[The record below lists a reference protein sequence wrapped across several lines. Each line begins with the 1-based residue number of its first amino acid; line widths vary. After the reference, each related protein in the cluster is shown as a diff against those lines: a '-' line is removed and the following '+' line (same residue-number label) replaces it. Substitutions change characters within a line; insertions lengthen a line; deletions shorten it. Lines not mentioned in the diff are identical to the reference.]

1 MNFLANRICVASL
14 VAQLVLGS
22 DFQEFLNATCVK
34 NRINSSANENGSLSD
49 CEKSCDENT
58 NCVGFEW
65 KTASGSAGTCKL
77 GASLRS
83 VDYDKSQTRSCYVKK
98 SSGGNRKYLTTF
110 GWRCAGQLLFKGYP
124 VDGKLDSG
132 SNWKNINLPAPSAVK
147 DKITT
152 GGSWSQPNKAIKEV
166 ATGDPDIVQGEC
178 AKLCDA
184 LPDCVAYTING
195 LSKKFWA
202 EAKEGD
208 RANNR
213 NSYKCDFY
221 AHSKNPFHMRKT
233 SKNKPRYCAVRVAQA
248 LPVYS
253 QFGEPAETAC
263 PLTGKNGKVDW
274 GKVVLFKFTGQS
286 TGGRAQ
292 CPTETSRVCPL
303 PADCVLIC
311 DDLGSLCSGFAH
323 TKKSNDPD
331 VHGLCTFF
339 GASYNFP
346 SGAIE
351 FDRTD
356 IADESNYRKCF
367 QKGN

>member
-1 MNFLANRICVASL
+1 MNFLANRICLASL

-34 NRINSSANENGSLSD
+34 NRINSGANENGSLSD
-49 CEKSCDENT
+49 CENSCDENA

-98 SSGGNRKYLTTF
+98 SSGGNRKYLATF

-124 VDGKLDSG
+124 VDGELDSG
-132 SNWKNINLPAPSAVK
+132 SNWKNTKLRAPSAVK
-147 DKITT
+147 GNSHWT
-152 GGSWSQPNKAIKEV
+152 GGSWSKMNKAIKEV
-166 ATGDPDIVQGEC
+166 ATGRPDAVQGEC

-195 LSKKFWA
+195 VSKNRWSQAHDDKP
-202 EAKEGD
+202 
-208 RANNR
+208 ANNPS
-213 NSYKCDFY
+213 SYKCDFY
-221 AHSKNPFHMRKT
+221 AHSKKPFHMRKT

-253 QFGEPAETAC
+253 QFEKTAETAC
-263 PLTGKNGKVDW
+263 PLTANNGKVEW

-286 TGGRAQ
+286 SGGRAD
-292 CPTETSRVCPL
+292 CDGSRVCPL

-323 TKKSNDPD
+323 TKKSNNPD

-351 FDRTD
+351 FDRAD
-356 IADESNYRKCF
+356 IANESNYAKCF